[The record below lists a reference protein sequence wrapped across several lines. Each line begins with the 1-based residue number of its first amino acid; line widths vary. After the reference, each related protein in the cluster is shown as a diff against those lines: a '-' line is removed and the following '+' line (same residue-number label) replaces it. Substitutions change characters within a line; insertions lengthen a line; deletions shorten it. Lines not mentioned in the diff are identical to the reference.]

1 MYKKFPTLTPEQAA
15 EVICEAI
22 TDRPRRVSPTFGRFA
37 FLADAITPEILDSVR
52 NRGFKMF
59 PDSKAAKGQQPARAK
74 AEDPNAVELSAVD
87 KAFIEATR
95 GVHW

>member
-1 MYKKFPTLTPEQAA
+1 
-15 EVICEAI
+15 EAI
-22 TDRPRRVSPTFGRFA
+22 TDRPRRVSPAFGRFA

-59 PDSKAAKGQQPARAK
+59 KDSKAASGQQPAP
-74 AEDPNAVELSAVD
+74 AEEEQLTASG
-87 KAFIEATR
+87 KAFVEATR